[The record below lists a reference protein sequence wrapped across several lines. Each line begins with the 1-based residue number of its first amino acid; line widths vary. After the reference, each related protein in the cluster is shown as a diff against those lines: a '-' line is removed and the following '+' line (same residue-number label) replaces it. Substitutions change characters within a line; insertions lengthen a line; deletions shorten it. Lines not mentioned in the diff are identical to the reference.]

1 MSKYEQEREAN
12 IKRIQDV
19 FESLGITV
27 LHETVSSV
35 LPKENVGK
43 RKILEFDKPESDID
57 YDPTS
62 DLDNQSD
69 SDDDE
74 SDIDYNDDLNTEVRW
89 LSRSLNTLALLYF
102 FLVYLF
108 YACICVKYFIDLFNC
123 IYSSVFILC
132 LYSSVVYALNTPNIM
147 HTVMGDLIVIQHFR
161 YSKINNLR
169 IISESKRTL
178 LGFISIW
185 AMPCSSQTI
194 FILVYIS
201 YACILVYLFYA
212 SIYVQFYLIY
222 RLLVSLAR

>member
-27 LHETVSSV
+27 LHETVSSM

-74 SDIDYNDDLNTEVRW
+74 SDIAYDDDLNTEVRW

-161 YSKINNLR
+161 YSKINNPR
-169 IISESKRTL
+169 IHIRIQEDIAWFHIHM
-178 LGFISIW
+178 GN
-185 AMPCSSQTI
+185 A
-194 FILVYIS
+194 
-201 YACILVYLFYA
+201 LF
-212 SIYVQFYLIY
+212 
-222 RLLVSLAR
+222 